1 MEKAGVKKYLRD
13 LVAIPGISSYE
24 KPVREY
30 ILEHLKGTRAVVET
44 NNLGCVT
51 ATFEGKDKQ
60 KGKVLIDAHMDEVG
74 FIVQHIDKNG
84 FLKIVNYGNID
95 LRVIPSQRL
104 EVHSG
109 NGKKFIGVTGILP
122 PHVTGGKDAVVIP
135 LDQLAVDCG
144 FKSDEEVKKAGIR
157 VGSAVTFPD
166 NFVDMENGRF
176 SSKAQDDRVGCALV
190 LATADHLDKNVT
202 NRTVVLSFTVQ
213 EEVGLKGVVSVI
225 QKVKPEYALVVEC
238 TTACD
243 IYGVSE
249 DKKVA
254 KLGEGVAF
262 TVADSQ
268 ALICP
273 DMVDFLISISE
284 KKGIKHQIKTPRF
297 GGTNAG
303 QLYTVEDGIKFGI
316 AAVPSRYIH
325 SAVSM
330 CDWSD
335 IKAGEDLIKAF
346 IGEL

>member
-1 MEKAGVKKYLRD
+1 MIQKYLKE
-13 LVAIPGISSYE
+13 LVAIPGISSHE

-30 ILEHLKGTRAVVET
+30 ILKHLKKTKAVVEV
-44 NNLGCVT
+44 NNLGCIT
-51 ATFEGKDKQ
+51 ATFEGKK
-60 KGKVLIDAHMDEVG
+60 KNLGKILIDAHMDEVG

-95 LRVIPSQRL
+95 LRVIPSQRV
-104 EVHSG
+104 EVYSRT
-109 NGKKFIGVTGILP
+109 GKKFVGVIGLLP
-122 PHVTGGKDAVVIP
+122 PHVTGGVATTVIP

-144 FKSDEEVKKAGIR
+144 FKSDTEVAKAGIR
-157 VGSAVTFPD
+157 VGCAVTFPD
-166 NFVDMENGRF
+166 NFVEMENDRF
-176 SSKAQDDRVGCALV
+176 SSKALDDRVGCAL
-190 LATADHLDKNVT
+190 LMTTAEHLNKATQD
-202 NRTVVLSFTVQ
+202 RTVVLSFSVQ
-213 EEVGLKGVVSVI
+213 EEVGIKGIVSVV
-225 QKVKPEYALVVEC
+225 QKVNPEYALVVEC

-254 KLGEGVAF
+254 KMGEGPAF
-262 TVADSQ
+262 TIADNQ

-273 DMVDFLISISE
+273 DMIDFLV
-284 KKGIKHQIKTPRF
+284 KVATKHKLKHQLKTPRY

-303 QLYTVEDGIKFGI
+303 GLYTVADGVKFGI
-316 AAVPSRYIH
+316 IAVPSRYIH

-335 IKAGEDLIKAF
+335 VRTAETFIKKY